1 MLEIET
7 VPALSW
13 DWVGRER
20 PTGAGQGG
28 AGSWVPWISLIFS
41 RTWGDGGLVLQQ
53 GWLFLMAWGKGRAP
67 VGQGIVRMENINPLS
82 HLIAGHRERSV
93 LRDSKASHIPLLPPD
108 PALGSGD
115 VATLSSCQAGQ
126 RGQSSGSSPGN

>member
-1 MLEIET
+1 M
-7 VPALSW
+7 
-13 DWVGRER
+13 
-20 PTGAGQGG
+20 
-28 AGSWVPWISLIFS
+28 
-41 RTWGDGGLVLQQ
+41 
-53 GWLFLMAWGKGRAP
+53 AP
-67 VGQGIVRMENINPLS
+67 VGQGIVRMRNINPLS

>member
-1 MLEIET
+1 M
-7 VPALSW
+7 
-13 DWVGRER
+13 
-20 PTGAGQGG
+20 
-28 AGSWVPWISLIFS
+28 
-41 RTWGDGGLVLQQ
+41 
-53 GWLFLMAWGKGRAP
+53 AP

-93 LRDSKASHIPLLPPD
+93 LRDSKASHIPHVPPPD

-126 RGQSSGSSPGN
+126 RRQSSGSSPGN